1 MRRSFPPR
9 DEEASARTA
18 WISRTRSLPC
28 GEVAGCL
35 ALMRFFVFAVMAVS
49 WVSVEA
55 GETLLAE
62 KSHIALSA
70 VKDKPARAATL
81 TVRNPLDRALPT
93 AVSIEGADAAAFSA
107 KSGPASLGAGE
118 SMDLSIRFDPVRGA
132 ARYTATLRIGT
143 AENGTLVS
151 LQGIGLAAFEG
162 KNEPP
167 LQEIVHALGIPL
179 DVGGGKLE
187 LDTKADVIGDS
198 VDVRYFVKSGEGKVR
213 VTPLA
218 RFSPP
223 GATPFG
229 MVARG
234 GTTLSESGKLADSE
248 KLPDAHQC
256 LFPPLEGGAA
266 AVEVEPPAEGFAF
279 YLNAHQ
285 YVSFTDPKLPTQAKI
300 ARTARVYPAGRLAG
314 RDLKDAYVVG
324 FEEAANGD
332 YQDALFLL
340 ENVKPAP

>member
-1 MRRSFPPR
+1 LPR
-9 DEEASARTA
+9 GEA
-18 WISRTRSLPC
+18 
-28 GEVAGCL
+28 AGCL
-35 ALMRFFVFAVMAVS
+35 AIMRSFVFAVMAGL
-49 WVSVEA
+49 WVSGQPGEA
-55 GETLLAE
+55 GETLFSN
-62 KSHIALSA
+62 KSQIALSA
-70 VKDKPARAATL
+70 VKDKPARAAIL
-81 TVRNPLDRALPT
+81 TVRNPLDRALP
-93 AVSIEGADAAAFSA
+93 AALSIEGADAAAFEA
-107 KSGPASLGAGE
+107 KAAAATLEAGG
-118 SMDLSIRFDPVRGA
+118 SMDITIRFNPVRGA
-132 ARYTATLRIGT
+132 ARYSAKLRIGT
-143 AENGTLVS
+143 TEQGTLVS

-167 LQEIVHALGIPL
+167 LQEIIHALGIPL
-179 DVGGGKLE
+179 DAGGGKLE
-187 LDTKADVIGDS
+187 LDTKADTIGGS
-198 VDVRYFVKSGEGKVR
+198 VDVRYFTKAGDGKVR
-213 VTPLA
+213 ITPLA

-234 GTTLSESGKLADSE
+234 GTALSESGKLASSE
-248 KLPDAHQC
+248 KVADAHQC
-256 LFPPLEGGAA
+256 LFPPLEGGA
-266 AVEVEPPAEGFAF
+266 ESIEIEPPAEAFAF

-285 YVSFTDPKLPTQAKI
+285 YVSFTDPTLPTLAKI

>member
-1 MRRSFPPR
+1 
-9 DEEASARTA
+9 
-18 WISRTRSLPC
+18 
-28 GEVAGCL
+28 
-35 ALMRFFVFAVMAVS
+35 MAVS
-49 WVSVEA
+49 SISGEA
-55 GETLLAE
+55 GETLLPN

-81 TVRNPLDRALPT
+81 TVKNPLDRELPS
-93 AVSIEGADAAAFSA
+93 AVSIEGADAAAFDV
-107 KSGPASLGAGE
+107 KGGPATLGAGG
-118 SMDLSIRFDPVRGA
+118 SMDITIHFNPVRGA
-132 ARYTATLRIGT
+132 ARYSATLRIGT
-143 AENGTLVS
+143 TLVS

-187 LDTKADVIGDS
+187 LDTKADTIGGS
-198 VDVRYFVKSGEGKVR
+198 VDVRYFTKAGDGKIR
-213 VTPLA
+213 ITPLA

-234 GTTLSESGKLADSE
+234 GTALSEAGKLADSG
-248 KLPDAHQC
+248 KVADAHQC
-256 LFPPLEGGAA
+256 LFPPLEGGAESI
-266 AVEVEPPAEGFAF
+266 EVEPPAEGFAF

-300 ARTARVYPAGRLAG
+300 ARTARVYPASRLAG